1 VFKRKFPKQS
11 RILRLVLRLLN
22 VYAVEKDNFNLVNPP
37 IKNEGKSAYI
47 FNNKSFVF
55 PNGYTE
61 IKREVKSI
69 DIILRYCST
78 VNLWKTS
85 QTWKRIIPNIDKATL
100 ILTCFN
106 SLTKSIKYFQKNNEN
121 SISVNLHLVDDGH
134 EENLNNKMIKLSEG
148 LNIKTNYHK
157 NINQGNKESF
167 LYSLNLSKNFE
178 DLIFFVEDDYLFEQN
193 TIEELIFSYS
203 RLATLLN
210 EEIIISPADY
220 WFYYDKLYKTSV
232 MLGANYKYR
241 FVGETLMT
249 ILTSKKIIEKNFE
262 LIKKVSTEEND
273 PFEKP
278 LHELYEKHPCLAPI
292 GSLSYHISTIA
303 SGTSPHSNWKRTWDD
318 NFLKND

>member
-1 VFKRKFPKQS
+1 MFKRRFPKQN
-11 RILRLVLRLLN
+11 RILRLILRLLN
-22 VYAVEKDNFNLVNPP
+22 VYAVEKDSFSLVNPP
-37 IKNEGKSAYI
+37 INNAGKSAFI
-47 FNNKSFVF
+47 FNNKSFVL
-55 PNGYTE
+55 PNGYTK
-61 IKREVKSI
+61 IKRKVKSF
-69 DIILRYCST
+69 DIVLRYCST

-106 SLTKSIKYFQKNNEN
+106 SLIKSIKYFQENNEN

-134 EENLNNKMIKLSEG
+134 EENLNDKMIRLSEN
-148 LNIKTNYHK
+148 LNIKTHYYK
-157 NINQGNKESF
+157 NKNQGNKESF
-167 LYSLNLSKNFE
+167 LYCLNLSQNFE

-303 SGTSPHSNWKRTWDD
+303 SGTSPHSNWKKTWDD
-318 NFLKND
+318 NFLQNG